1 MSELILNET
10 PVRTSQNFQINHICL
25 KDVIIP
31 EKIPTFEAVTISYD
45 KQKVT
50 MDSKLDPYTLS
61 YGVGEELTKRQANKT
76 FKVNITSKEESES
89 AFVFQFDEKNTILFD
104 EIQLIAEENTNATVL
119 LKYESCANTK
129 CFHHLVLK
137 LFAKKNANLHII
149 ILNFMNS
156 LSQNFMSLDYEIG
169 EEANVKCT
177 VIDLGGKNSITNY
190 YSNLVGKTS
199 RNDIQAIY
207 LGNKDQLFDLNYI
220 AELRGEKSNVAIEV
234 QGALKDKSKKH
245 FKGTIDFKR
254 GCKKAKGNENEAC
267 MLLSD
272 TAKSLTLPMLLCSE
286 EDVEGNHS
294 SSTGKVGEQELFY
307 IMSRGFEKKE
317 AMKLMVRARLNH
329 ILESITKDS
338 LREEILRKIDE
349 KLD

>member
-1 MSELILNET
+1 MNELILNET
-10 PVRTSQNFQINHICL
+10 PIRTSKNFQINHISL

-31 EKIPTFEAVTISYD
+31 EKIPVFESVTVSYD
-45 KQKVT
+45 NQKVII
-50 MDSKLDPYTLS
+50 DSKLDPYTLS
-61 YGVGEELTKRQANKT
+61 YGVGEELTKRQANQT

-89 AFVFQFDEKNTILFD
+89 KFFFQFDEKNTILFD

-119 LKYESCANTK
+119 LRYESCTNME

-137 LFAKKNANLHII
+137 VFAKKNANLHII

-156 LSQNFMSLDYEIG
+156 LSQNFMSLDDEIG
-169 EEANVKCT
+169 EEANVKYT
-177 VIDLGGKNSITNY
+177 MIDLGGKNSITNY
-190 YSNLVGKTS
+190 YSNLIGNTS
-199 RNDIQAIY
+199 KNDIQTIY

-220 AELRGEKSNVAIEV
+220 AELRGEKSNVTIEV
-234 QGALKDKSKKH
+234 QGALKDQSKKH

-329 ILESITKDS
+329 ILESIPKDS
-338 LREEILRKIDE
+338 LREEILSKIDE